1 MAECFI
7 NAFTVVVKR
16 VGGGV
21 NMLLP
26 RWFENVGFFAR
37 IDTKKAT
44 GR

>member
-1 MAECFI
+1 MGILKNSCETA
-7 NAFTVVVKR
+7 
-16 VGGGV
+16 GGGV